1 MELTSERANQILDSR
16 LIVSQPCKLH
26 VKVTGVSTYENS
38 KFKRKELANGIAQM
52 GVANLQAMNLY
63 QSDKADALLA
73 DGLYQDAVN
82 QQLKISL
89 LEGKYIPSV
98 GEIITVCFDY
108 VETKEKVN
116 ESTGEIIP
124 AGKALLAT
132 SYYEVPVGTT
142 VTRKNR
148 HSIVS
153 EARPTVELFENEGV
167 KTVETT
173 F

>member
-1 MELTSERANQILDSR
+1 MELTLERANQILDSR
-16 LIVSQPCKLH
+16 LIVAKPDKLH

-38 KFKRKELANGIAQM
+38 NFKRKELANGIAQI

-73 DGLYQDAVN
+73 DGLYQEAVN

-116 ESTGEIIP
+116 EQTGEIIP

-148 HSIVS
+148 HSIKTEDRPVAEFS
-153 EARPTVELFENEGV
+153 ENQVV
-167 KTVETT
+167 KAMETT

>member
-1 MELTSERANQILDSR
+1 MELTQERANQILDSR

-108 VETKEKVN
+108 ITTKD
-116 ESTGEIIP
+116 GE
-124 AGKALLAT
+124 KALLAT
-132 SYYEVPVGTT
+132 SYYEIPVGTT

-148 HSIVS
+148 HSIVA
-153 EARPTVELFENEGV
+153 EARPTVELFETEGV
-167 KTVETT
+167 KTMETT